1 VLSFQVGSARRCGGV
16 LVFLIDQK
24 MIRKVILL
32 KTLLNKVK
40 WTDYFDEIP
49 VECKKSTKGAHPI
62 EWLPEPN

>member
-1 VLSFQVGSARRCGGV
+1 
-16 LVFLIDQK
+16 